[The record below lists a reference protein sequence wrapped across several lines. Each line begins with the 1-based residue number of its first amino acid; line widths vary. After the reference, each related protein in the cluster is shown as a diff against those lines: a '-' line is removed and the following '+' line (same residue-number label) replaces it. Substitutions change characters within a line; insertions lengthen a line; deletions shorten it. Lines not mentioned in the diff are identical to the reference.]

1 MRERPVFA
9 QSRRPLCALLANP
22 RLGCS
27 PSLKVGLSVGPSRRN
42 TINTSRPLVALRAAI
57 ERICAF
63 ARLDLGELSDD
74 LEAFSLG
81 EAGYHGTDWHP
92 PDVKVRVAGAP
103 GTRTR
108 IETPALLGRKP
119 ALVPDQ
125 SLMDGINAGRKTI
138 PFARFDKKRT
148 AQGLEGL
155 CHVRAF
161 YLSTPLRH
169 SRTA

>member
-1 MRERPVFA
+1 V
-9 QSRRPLCALLANP
+9 
-22 RLGCS
+22 CS
-27 PSLKVGLSVGPSRRN
+27 SGKPPVGLFAVAQGGTQRR
-42 TINTSRPLVALRAAI
+42 TKPKKHHKHVQAA
-57 ERICAF
+57 R
-63 ARLDLGELSDD
+63 RLAGELGDD
-74 LEAFSLG
+74 LEAFNLG